1 MSKLREAA
9 KAALTAYEKFRDV
22 DDIDGLDDA
31 MDRLRAALA
40 QPKTELR
47 DQHKAFTHWY
57 FGLRGINEANFS
69 PEDLAWAAWKAA
81 LAQPEPEPVVIGPEW
96 TPCVKLPITVHVREQ
111 RPDEQH
117 VSTREGITPVKP
129 DDLIMRGVAGEEY
142 PIGRELFE
150 KTYRIGAHPPRDEW
164 RSAVHEELFT
174 SCIYSAKHAR
184 DPRAAIRDI
193 IDWNV
198 RIALDPAVSSDAQAL
213 IDKGRAMRDE
223 WRPVSEPPESPP
235 HAYLIKKLAM
245 VMPLFEEARDALTA
259 ISEQQRAVRCIS
271 PTLADRM
278 DAAGTYSIDDWRDV
292 APPSTKS

>member
-9 KAALTAYEKFRDV
+9 QEALFWMQHARLHLTIKERMHP
-22 DDIDGLDDA
+22 DGLSLYDSA
-31 MDRLRAALA
+31 TEALRAALA

-164 RSAVHEELFT
+164 R
-174 SCIYSAKHAR
+174 
-184 DPRAAIRDI
+184 
-193 IDWNV
+193 
-198 RIALDPAVSSDAQAL
+198 PA
-213 IDKGRAMRDE
+213 
-223 WRPVSEPPESPP
+223 SEPPEDAMFSRGAVAAIVAGAIYDFAGFMTTRPVSVSIGASDACGP
-235 HAYLIKKLAM
+235 VVDLITSFAEKRGLD
-245 VMPLFEEARDALTA
+245 LEEAAVQSWNLCIGRDA
-259 ISEQQRAVRCIS
+259 QP
-271 PTLADRM
+271 PTE
-278 DAAGTYSIDDWRDV
+278 GE
-292 APPSTKS
+292 

>member
-1 MSKLREAA
+1 MLFRSPVAPSPEDTAWAA
-9 KAALTAYEKFRDV
+9 WKAALAE
-22 DDIDGLDDA
+22 
-31 MDRLRAALA
+31 
-40 QPKTELR
+40 PKTELR

-57 FGLRGINEANFS
+57 FGLRGINEANFN
-69 PEDLAWAAWKAA
+69 PEYLAWAAWKAA

-164 RSAVHEELFT
+164 R
-174 SCIYSAKHAR
+174 
-184 DPRAAIRDI
+184 
-193 IDWNV
+193 
-198 RIALDPAVSSDAQAL
+198 PA
-213 IDKGRAMRDE
+213 
-223 WRPVSEPPESPP
+223 SEPPDTPP
-235 HAYLIKKLAM
+235 HDYLLKKLAM

-278 DAAGTYSIDDWRDV
+278 DVAGTYSIDDWRDV
-292 APPSTKS
+292 TPPTEGE